1 MTQKIQAEMSTDV
14 ALNTLKASQSLKSL
28 NAVISSTKNAWKSQE
43 VALKSTGEYLKAA
56 EVRYKGLGDSIKAQ
70 EAKIES
76 LREKQ
81 KGLDVTTKDGAAS
94 YLKYQKDIDSAT
106 TQLKSMEAQQTRAK
120 TSLEYQ
126 KSGLASLQ
134 TEYKQIT
141 TVSHSYVERLKA
153 EGKQQEANKAQMTG
167 YKDSISNLN
176 KQLVAQEKELSRIAT
191 ESGKD
196 SSAYKTQQT
205 RVNETA
211 TAIANQK
218 RQQDILLSAIEK
230 SKGKTSE
237 YEAQLSTLKKS
248 FEVTSNAIS
257 THVSRLKAE
266 GKEYEANVAQLKGV
280 SETRSSLTSQY
291 KLQIQQLANL
301 STAQTRDEEAI
312 SKQKISIEKTKA
324 SMAELNNQEK
334 SLKASIDEHNSG
346 LVKLQQEY
354 TAAARANQA
363 YVNRLEAE
371 GKRQDANKAKMDGY
385 KSSIGNLNEQLSKQS
400 AELDKIAAA
409 SGKDSDAWRTQ
420 KVRVD
425 ETATALAKTKTSM
438 SELDGEMK
446 KANPSVF
453 TRIKSAIEGTNKQA
467 EKTPSLFKKIVG
479 GGLVTN
485 AISNGFSSLTS
496 AMKTTISS
504 GLDLAEAGEKSA
516 AAWSA
521 MNKSAGD
528 VKSLG
533 SQVSDLNTKSGLTI
547 ATIGGMQKTI
557 DTMTHGNT
565 QMTEN
570 ITAGVTAIGTA
581 SRMSGDQISALSK
594 SMTRVVAS
602 GSLTSAALARMEKQ
616 APALGAQLAK
626 AAGVSQDAFAKMVAS
641 GKVSSTDFLN
651 LVSKAGKN
659 SGDVYKEFGKTAE
672 GAKAQAAA
680 SWDQLK
686 KKMATPLLEVKNTG
700 MSELAS
706 LMSSPVVQNA
716 ATALGKGLAYVGE
729 KAKDMLAYVSAHK
742 SDVTGIATD
751 LWNIAKI
758 AGSYV
763 WDSAKV
769 IIKDIAGWLGV
780 GGKNAKSMK
789 DPLGTVH
796 DILDKIVKNKSGIK
810 TTVKVLAGLWA
821 TKKVLEFAGAVGTVY
836 DKLKKLGESG
846 LGSKV
851 ASTLTTSMKSAGGFS
866 NLSTGSKVATVA
878 AGAGVVASAG
888 VDIAKAFTDKSSTAK
903 YKDVGKG
910 IGTAIGGGI
919 GLYFGGPLG
928 AALGASIG
936 KVVGGYGGKAAQ
948 TFVKGWNA
956 KKRPTNS
963 WLAGIGF
970 DANKSLSPMIKGF
983 ASLWKSISSSPL
995 FKTLGKLFTTT
1006 FKNVWN
1012 TAKTYFKYI
1021 EAVFKSG
1028 FNIFKSV
1035 FKLGLDLI
1043 DGNWKN
1049 VWKDIK
1055 NVVKSVWS
1063 GIKSVVGAGIGL
1075 IKSVIHTGLSAISGV
1090 FKAVWGGIK
1099 SVVGNVVDWV
1109 AGHIKSV
1116 WGGLSGIVSGV
1127 FNGIKNAILHPIQT
1141 AKSLLGGLVS
1151 AIKGL
1156 FHFKI
1161 SLPHIPLPHFSI
1173 SGSMNPLN
1181 WIKHHTLPK
1190 IGIKWYA
1197 NGGLIDAP
1205 TLLSATGNRFAIG
1218 GEAGPEM
1225 VVPLS
1230 ASKASRAW
1238 QLLGQA
1244 VQAINKNQSSPVQL
1258 QPSADNSDIIAA
1270 INALGVLLTKLS
1282 FNVQIGDDQFYPT
1295 VAPKIKQY
1303 NDRQNSFRAAW
1314 QD

>member
-1 MTQKIQAEMSTDV
+1 MAQQIQAEMSIDV

-141 TVSHSYVERLKA
+141 TVSSSYVERLKA

-176 KQLVAQEKELSRIAT
+176 KQLVAQEKELSRIAA

-205 RVNETA
+205 RVN
-211 TAIANQK
+211 
-218 RQQDILLSAIEK
+218 
-230 SKGKTSE
+230 
-237 YEAQLSTLKKS
+237 
-248 FEVTSNAIS
+248 
-257 THVSRLKAE
+257 
-266 GKEYEANVAQLKGV
+266 
-280 SETRSSLTSQY
+280 
-291 KLQIQQLANL
+291 
-301 STAQTRDEEAI
+301 
-312 SKQKISIEKTKA
+312 
-324 SMAELNNQEK
+324 
-334 SLKASIDEHNSG
+334 
-346 LVKLQQEY
+346 
-354 TAAARANQA
+354 
-363 YVNRLEAE
+363 
-371 GKRQDANKAKMDGY
+371 
-385 KSSIGNLNEQLSKQS
+385 
-400 AELDKIAAA
+400 
-409 SGKDSDAWRTQ
+409 
-420 KVRVD
+420 

-467 EKTPSLFKKIVG
+467 EKTPSLFKKIVA

-521 MNKSAGD
+521 MGKSASD

-602 GSLTSAALARMEKQ
+602 GSLTSTALARMEKQ

-716 ATALGKGLAYVGE
+716 ATSLGKGLAYVGE

-763 WDSAKV
+763 WDSAKG

-796 DILDKIVKNKSGIK
+796 DILDKIVKNKSGIQ

-821 TKKVLEFAGAVGTVY
+821 TKKVLEFAGAVGRVY
-836 DKLKKLGESG
+836 SGLKSLGESKLGQSIADNLKKLS
-846 LGSKV
+846 GSKLGTATAV
-851 ASTLTTSMKSAGGFS
+851 VTIAYDAVSDIKDLT
-866 NLSTGSKVATVA
+866 
-878 AGAGVVASAG
+878 
-888 VDIAKAFTDKSSTAK
+888 KAFGKSGTVGQKFKAVGETA
-903 YKDVGKG
+903 
-910 IGTAIGGGI
+910 GTAIGGGI
-919 GLYFGGPLG
+919 GFFFGGPLG
-928 AALGASIG
+928 AAVGASIG
-936 KVVGGYGGKAAQ
+936 KVVGRWAGTATKK
-948 TFVKGWNA
+948 FSDGWNA
-956 KKRPTNS
+956 KAKPKD
-963 WLAGIGF
+963 WIGKLGF
-970 DANKSLSPMIKGF
+970 DAKKGATGIAKWWKGIQTQNDKSNAQMQKQQAAANKKFKKSWDTFWGKVGDKTRSTWSDVKKHVSDGLSSIQ
-983 ASLWKSISSSPL
+983 SKS
-995 FKTLGKLFTTT
+995 
-1006 FKNVWN
+1006 
-1012 TAKTYFKYI
+1012 
-1021 EAVFKSG
+1021 KSG
-1028 FNIFKSV
+1028 MSS
-1035 FKLGLDLI
+1035 
-1043 DGNWKN
+1043 
-1049 VWKDIK
+1049 
-1055 NVVKSVWS
+1055 VKSHISDAWTAVKSKTSSTWS
-1063 GIKSVVGAGIGL
+1063 SVKSKVGG
-1075 IKSVIHTGLSAISGV
+1075 
-1090 FKAVWGGIK
+1090 
-1099 SVVGNVVDWV
+1099 VVDWV
-1109 AGHIKSV
+1109 SSHVKGGWSGLGGVVGRIFGSV
-1116 WGGLSGIVSGV
+1116 G
-1127 FNGIKNAILHPIQT
+1127 NAIVHPIKT
-1141 AKSLLGGLVS
+1141 AKSLLAGLVNG
-1151 AIKGL
+1151 IKGL
-1156 FHFKI
+1156 FNFRI
-1161 SLPHIPLPHFSI
+1161 RLPHIPLPHFSL
-1173 SGSMNPLN
+1173 SGSFNPL
-1181 WIKHHTLPK
+1181 KGK
-1190 IGIKWYA
+1190 IPSISVKWYA
-1197 NGGLIDAP
+1197 NGGLIDTP
-1205 TLLSATGNRFAIG
+1205 TLLGMNGNRLTVG

-1270 INALGVLLTKLS
+1270 INALGMLMTKLS

-1295 VAPKIKQY
+1295 VAPKIDSY
-1303 NDRQNSFRAAW
+1303 NKRQNGFRTSW

>member
-1 MTQKIQAEMSTDV
+1 MAQKIQAEMSTDV

-94 YLKYQKDIDSAT
+94 YLKYQNDIDSAT

-141 TVSHSYVERLKA
+141 TVSSSYVERLRA
-153 EGKQQEANKAQMTG
+153 EGKQQEANKAQMMG

-176 KQLVAQEKELSRIAT
+176 KQLSAQEKELERVAT
-191 ESGKD
+191 ASGKD
-196 SSAYKTQQT
+196 SSAYKTQVT
-205 RVNETA
+205 RVN
-211 TAIANQK
+211 
-218 RQQDILLSAIEK
+218 
-230 SKGKTSE
+230 
-237 YEAQLSTLKKS
+237 
-248 FEVTSNAIS
+248 
-257 THVSRLKAE
+257 
-266 GKEYEANVAQLKGV
+266 
-280 SETRSSLTSQY
+280 
-291 KLQIQQLANL
+291 
-301 STAQTRDEEAI
+301 
-312 SKQKISIEKTKA
+312 
-324 SMAELNNQEK
+324 
-334 SLKASIDEHNSG
+334 
-346 LVKLQQEY
+346 
-354 TAAARANQA
+354 
-363 YVNRLEAE
+363 
-371 GKRQDANKAKMDGY
+371 
-385 KSSIGNLNEQLSKQS
+385 
-400 AELDKIAAA
+400 
-409 SGKDSDAWRTQ
+409 
-420 KVRVD
+420 

-453 TRIKSAIEGTNKQA
+453 TRIKTAIEGTNKQA
-467 EKTPSLFKKIVG
+467 EKTPSLFKKIVA

-521 MNKSAGD
+521 MGKSASE

-602 GSLTSAALARMEKQ
+602 GSLTSTALARMEKQ

-716 ATALGKGLAYVGE
+716 ATSLGKGLAYVGE

-751 LWNIAKI
+751 LGGIVKI

-763 WDSAKV
+763 WDSAKG

-780 GGKNAKSMK
+780 GGKNAKTMK

-796 DILDKIVKNKSGIK
+796 DILDKIVKNKSGIQD
-810 TTVKVLAGLWA
+810 TVKVLAGLWA
-821 TKKVLEFAGAVGTVY
+821 TKKVLGFAGAVGTVY

-903 YKDVGKG
+903 YKDAGKG

-1099 SVVGNVVDWV
+1099 SVVGNVVGWV
-1109 AGHIKSV
+1109 ASHIKSV
-1116 WGGLSGIVSGV
+1116 WGGLSGFVSGV

-1156 FHFKI
+1156 FHFHI
-1161 SLPHIPLPHFSI
+1161 SLPHISLPHFYIKPKGWSI
-1173 SGSMNPLN
+1173 GDLV
-1181 WIKHHTLPK
+1181 KGK
-1190 IGIKWYA
+1190 IPSLGIDWKA
-1197 NGGLIDAP
+1197 NGGLINYP
-1205 TLLSATGNRFAIG
+1205 TLLGMNGNRLTVG

>member
-1 MTQKIQAEMSTDV
+1 MAQKIQAEMSTDV

-28 NAVISSTKNAWKSQE
+28 NAVISSSKNAWKSQE
-43 VALKSTGEYLKAA
+43 AALKSTGEYLKAA
-56 EVRYKGLGDSIKAQ
+56 EARYKGLGDSIKAQ

-141 TVSHSYVERLKA
+141 TVSSSYVERLKA

-176 KQLVAQEKELSRIAT
+176 KQLVAQEKEMERVAT
-191 ESGKD
+191 ASGKD
-196 SSAYKTQQT
+196 SSAYKAQQT
-205 RVNETA
+205 RVN
-211 TAIANQK
+211 
-218 RQQDILLSAIEK
+218 
-230 SKGKTSE
+230 
-237 YEAQLSTLKKS
+237 
-248 FEVTSNAIS
+248 
-257 THVSRLKAE
+257 
-266 GKEYEANVAQLKGV
+266 
-280 SETRSSLTSQY
+280 
-291 KLQIQQLANL
+291 
-301 STAQTRDEEAI
+301 
-312 SKQKISIEKTKA
+312 
-324 SMAELNNQEK
+324 
-334 SLKASIDEHNSG
+334 
-346 LVKLQQEY
+346 
-354 TAAARANQA
+354 
-363 YVNRLEAE
+363 
-371 GKRQDANKAKMDGY
+371 
-385 KSSIGNLNEQLSKQS
+385 
-400 AELDKIAAA
+400 
-409 SGKDSDAWRTQ
+409 
-420 KVRVD
+420 

-453 TRIKSAIEGTNKQA
+453 TRIKTAIEGTNKQA
-467 EKTPSLFKKIVG
+467 EHTHSLFKSIFASQILSNALSSAWSAITSRIGEATKAGMEYEKEQDQMNAVWLTLTGNATKGREMVDMTNQLSVAFGQSTDLVNELNQQFYHVLDNEPATKKLTAAVLTMGDAVGLSGDNLQNLGLNFTHMMSSSLLQLGDFNHITDALPMYGEALLKYEQKVQKNSKLTMADLRKEMSAGKISAKDAEVVMEQLG
-479 GGLVTN
+479 DKYHDASENLMKTIPGMERVITSRMPALIGDIEKPLMSMQNPVLGAISKWAQDKRTDTEFTKLGKAISGGLTTITSAFGKAFNLKNGTKVLDNMMANLTKGVTS
-485 AISNGFSSLTS
+485 ISKVIANHAPQIKTFFETIKETSKTTAKLSWTALTS
-496 AMKTTISS
+496 ALK
-504 GLDLAEAGEKSA
+504 L
-516 AAWSA
+516 
-521 MNKSAGD
+521 
-528 VKSLG
+528 
-533 SQVSDLNTKSGLTI
+533 LN
-547 ATIGGMQKTI
+547 
-557 DTMTHGNT
+557 
-565 QMTEN
+565 
-570 ITAGVTAIGTA
+570 
-581 SRMSGDQISALSK
+581 
-594 SMTRVVAS
+594 
-602 GSLTSAALARMEKQ
+602 
-616 APALGAQLAK
+616 
-626 AAGVSQDAFAKMVAS
+626 
-641 GKVSSTDFLN
+641 
-651 LVSKAGKN
+651 
-659 SGDVYKEFGKTAE
+659 
-672 GAKAQAAA
+672 
-680 SWDQLK
+680 
-686 KKMATPLLEVKNTG
+686 PL
-700 MSELAS
+700 
-706 LMSSPVVQNA
+706 
-716 ATALGKGLAYVGE
+716 
-729 KAKDMLAYVSAHK
+729 
-742 SDVTGIATD
+742 
-751 LWNIAKI
+751 
-758 AGSYV
+758 
-763 WDSAKV
+763 
-769 IIKDIAGWLGV
+769 
-780 GGKNAKSMK
+780 
-789 DPLGTVH
+789 
-796 DILDKIVKNKSGIK
+796 
-810 TTVKVLAGLWA
+810 
-821 TKKVLEFAGAVGTVY
+821 
-836 DKLKKLGESG
+836 LKKLGDWADKHPKLFG
-846 LGSKV
+846 DL
-851 ASTLTTSMKSAGGFS
+851 AGGLIAV
-866 NLSTGSKVATVA
+866 NLAGKVLPIKALLGFANGIGSVYSAVKKLATSSFMTKA
-878 AGAGVVASAG
+878 MGKMKDFGSSKLGTATAVVTIAYDAVS
-888 VDIAKAFTDKSSTAK
+888 DIKDLTKAFGKTGTVGQKFKAVGETA
-903 YKDVGKG
+903 
-910 IGTAIGGGI
+910 GTAIGGGI